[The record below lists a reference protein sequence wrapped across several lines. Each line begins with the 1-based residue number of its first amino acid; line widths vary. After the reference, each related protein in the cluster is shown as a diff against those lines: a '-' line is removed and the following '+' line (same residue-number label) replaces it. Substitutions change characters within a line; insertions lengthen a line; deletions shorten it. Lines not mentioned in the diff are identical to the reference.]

1 MENPPTPSASAR
13 FPDEIPHFS
22 PIDNLTDGP
31 AIAASGIWAIDGDH
45 LVCVEPFSDGP
56 AVVLVP
62 CEHVLILTVEL
73 PPMAS
78 TARRRAAL
86 PFAIEDRIGDPL
98 ESVHVALGAELSPN
112 IWLAGIVRHDMMLRW
127 AALLTQPG
135 MEAASLVP
143 DALSL
148 PVPGIGG
155 WSVDLAGTRAMV
167 RLADGT
173 ASAMPLALLGAAWKA
188 AGEPE
193 CVAYGDPLPPGM
205 HGAPAT
211 IEPQP
216 LAARL
221 LQPALDL
228 RQGQYAAPRRRV
240 DAIWKRVAMVAAL
253 GAAAHGAIAL
263 ADTLALRQNASA
275 REAEVRALA
284 ATLQPGLVIGPD
296 IGSALAEQGADAA
309 PGTPSPFLALLTR
322 SGVALATLQ
331 RPVVWRS
338 VQFDR
343 NLGTLTIAVEAS
355 DIAELQAATQAL
367 TGAGLK
373 AQPGAAST
381 DQGRAV
387 GTIAIGGA

>member
-1 MENPPTPSASAR
+1 MENPPTTSSTAR
-13 FPDEIPHFS
+13 FPDEIPHFLQ
-22 PIDNLTDGP
+22 PETLAEEVEAPN
-31 AIAASGIWAIDGDH
+31 SGIWAINGDE

-62 CEHVLILTVEL
+62 SEQVLLLAVEL

-78 TARRRAAL
+78 APRRRAAL
-86 PFAIEDRIGDPL
+86 PYAIEDRIADPL
-98 ESVHVALGAELSPN
+98 DSVHVALGAELAPN
-112 IWLAGIVRHDMMLRW
+112 IWLTGIVRHELMLRW
-127 AALLTQPG
+127 VSLLSRSG
-135 MEAASLVP
+135 MESASLVP

-148 PVPGIGG
+148 PVPGAGG
-155 WSVDLAGTRAMV
+155 WSVDLAAARAMV

-193 CVAYGDPLPPGM
+193 CVAYGDPLPPDM
-205 HGAPAT
+205 HGAPAA

-228 RQGQYAAPRRRV
+228 RQGPYSAPRRRI
-240 DAIWKRVAMVAAL
+240 DAIWKRVALVAAL
-253 GAAAHGAIAL
+253 GAAAHGAIAV
-263 ADTLALRQNASA
+263 ADTLALRQNANA
-275 REAEVRALA
+275 RETEVRALA
-284 ATLQPGLVIGPD
+284 ASLQPGLVIGPD
-296 IGSALAEQGADAA
+296 IGSALAEQAADEA
-309 PGTPSPFLALLTR
+309 PGTSSPFLALLTR
-322 SGVALATLQ
+322 SGSALATLQ